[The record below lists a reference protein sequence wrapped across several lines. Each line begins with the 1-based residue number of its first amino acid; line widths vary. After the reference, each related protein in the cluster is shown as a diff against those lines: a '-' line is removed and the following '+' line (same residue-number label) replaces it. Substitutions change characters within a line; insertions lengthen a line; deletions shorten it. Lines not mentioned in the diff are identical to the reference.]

1 MFSPTHFPS
10 FFSSTSRKLY
20 VHLGPIP
27 IDLEKYFSSDSVSS
41 HPSEALRCDLQLTIS
56 SRSLVSFVV
65 VFSQFLKIATLTV
78 GHG

>member
-1 MFSPTHFPS
+1 MFSPTHFPF

-27 IDLEKYFSSDSVSS
+27 IDLEKYSSSVSS
-41 HPSEALRCDLQLTIS
+41 HPSEALSCDLQLTIS
-56 SRSLVSFVV
+56 SRSLVSFFV